1 MNEQSAKPSLFKRIL
16 KLSLKLAAVFFITS
30 ILSVILFKFVPVPYT
45 PLMFWKSTASLFSE
59 KFVGINHD
67 WVPIEQISKSM
78 QRAVIKAEDYKF
90 YQHNGFDFEAIQK
103 AIEYN
108 KTHKRKIGAS
118 TISQQTAKNVFLWPS
133 RSWIRKGL
141 EVYFTVLIEFFWSK
155 ERIIEV
161 YLNVIEVGPGIYG
174 VEAGAQKFFKKP
186 AKKLNSHEA
195 SLMAAVLP
203 NPIKFRVDKPSRY
216 VLRRQRKIL
225 GTKIAAQKAPEV
237 EKTTITEFFD
247 IKFDQEDESEKAN
260 NSNGEKNNTA
270 TDSAQTSESQNSTNE
285 TTSETSATVEALSQ

>member
-1 MNEQSAKPSLFKRIL
+1 MNDKINKPSLFKRIM
-16 KLSLKLAAVFFITS
+16 KLSLKVVLVFIITS
-30 ILSVILFKFVPVPYT
+30 ILSVIFFKFVPVPYT
-45 PLMFWKSTASLFSE
+45 PLMFWKSTASVFSE

-67 WVPIEQISKSM
+67 WVPLEKISKSM

-195 SLMAAVLP
+195 SLIAAVLP
-203 NPIKFRVDKPSRY
+203 NPIKFKVDKPSRY

-225 GTKIAAQKAPEV
+225 GTKIATQKAPEV

-247 IKFDQEDESEKAN
+247 IKFDQEDESDKGNNAN
-260 NSNGEKNNTA
+260 SEKNNTEA
-270 TDSAQTSESQNSTNE
+270 
-285 TTSETSATVEALSQ
+285 TTSETVNENPTTNENSSEASATVEALSQ